1 MKITKKLL
9 TLTSISLF
17 IAISCVSIF
26 FIYSYENNSKKDEV
40 NETLVAQNNI
50 LIASLE
56 SQLANGAA
64 NLNLLRASFGLILKE
79 QASIL
84 NANLKNILAVNYHL
98 EENEENLNSDTAQN
112 DNNKAEK
119 ETKDTELKGVVNT
132 TDMQAVAAEIAN
144 TKEEIKE
151 NSHANLNAINQDI
164 STNTFIKSKLID
176 FQNNIKQSGYDL
188 MITHN
193 KDVILE
199 TLDKDIMNAIVDNSL
214 SKSIKKDTFFNSEL
228 AKNFY
233 TLKLK
238 DQNKYHVAFV
248 FKALNNYKFV
258 FIKNITDVYNEFNK
272 TLSTDTIIDTLVK
285 QYNNLPYKIALL
297 DKKNLKVLYSSN
309 NIFENIDLTNKKDDI
324 LNNPNIFEI
333 TNSSSN
339 DNYLLVSSNEQID
352 DYIVLSFCN
361 KSLLNEN
368 INLSLQE
375 LITLS
380 LIPFSIFLIFI
391 AILYTQFARIEKDIY
406 DNVLKDVEQLNKLKD
421 IKLFDEEK
429 TNEIF
434 SSLINKDLLRPLN
447 KCIIDIYNAMNE
459 RSKLLINDVTH
470 DTIKNTKIEFSQSV
484 LKDSLPTQGSMPK
497 SKFFDISG
505 YIVPTKTIVKTF
517 YDMMRIDDEN
527 LAFTI
532 GQIESEKDT
541 SPIIVMPNCINLIRT
556 HLWQGISLSSV
567 YSILNKYLV
576 NEKEYN
582 AKVTAFT
589 LIVNEKTGNYLAT
602 CAGGLD
608 PYCISDGKLSRLIE
622 TKDACL
628 GEDINTNYNLFKGK
642 LNYQESVV
650 FLSNGLIS
658 TANSQNEKYGCKR
671 IESYLVN
678 CYQKDPADILYEIHS
693 DLMKFKGNAKQNHD
707 ICAMSIYRK
716 PLDL

>member
-40 NETLVAQNNI
+40 NETLIAQNNI

-56 SQLANGAA
+56 SQIANGAA

-79 QASIL
+79 QALIL

-98 EENEENLNSDTAQN
+98 EENEDTLNIDNIQKDNQDKKDLKEN
-112 DNNKAEK
+112 EI
-119 ETKDTELKGVVNT
+119 KGIVNT
-132 TDMQAVAAEIAN
+132 TDMQAVTAEIAN

-151 NSHANLNAINQDI
+151 NSNANLDAINQDI
-164 STNTFIKSKLID
+164 STNTFIKSKLIN
-176 FQNNIKQSGYDL
+176 FQNSIKQSGYDL

-193 KDVILE
+193 KEVVLE

-214 SKSIKKDTFFNSEL
+214 SKSIKKDAFFNSEL

-248 FKALNNYKFV
+248 FKAVNNYKFV

-272 TLSTDTIIDTLVK
+272 TLSTDSIIDTLVK
-285 QYNNLPYKIALL
+285 KYNNLPYKLALV
-297 DKKNLKVLYSSN
+297 DKKTLKVLYSSN
-309 NIFENIDLTNKKDDI
+309 NLFENIDLKNKKDDI
-324 LNNPNIFEI
+324 LHNSNIFEI
-333 TNSSSN
+333 ENNSVNNS
-339 DNYLLVSSNEQID
+339 YFIVSSNNQID
-352 DYIVLSFCN
+352 DYIVLSFCD
-361 KSLLNEN
+361 KAFLNEN
-368 INLSLQE
+368 INLSLKE

-391 AILYTQFARIEKDIY
+391 SILYTQFARIEKDIF
-406 DNVLKDVEQLNKLKD
+406 DNVIKDVEQLNKLKD
-421 IKLFDEEK
+421 VKLFDEEK

-447 KCIIDIYNAMNE
+447 TCIVEIYNAMND

-532 GQIESEKDT
+532 GQIDSDKDT

-622 TKDACL
+622 SKDACL
-628 GEDINTNYNLFKGK
+628 GKDINTNYNLFKGK

-650 FLSNGLIS
+650 FISNGLIS
-658 TANSQNEKYGCKR
+658 TSNSQNEKYGCKR

-693 DLMKFKGNAKQNHD
+693 DLMKFKGNTQQNHD